1 MEAFAPIHQNTL
13 ADRVTER
20 IREAIIRG
28 NLEPDERLAEPA
40 LAAELGVSR
49 SPVREALM
57 RLKSDGLVRR
67 EANRGFYVWHPSQT
81 DVDEI
86 LGLRVMMETLA
97 AELVVDKLQD
107 QDFSH
112 IEEIIERQKQ
122 AIEVKGLLRL
132 TRADRR
138 FHAFFLEKAGN
149 SRLMDMWNQIMGQ
162 WEVLIFYRAEYYP
175 TVPETVLTDHRNILE
190 SFQQKDLSQVITLHR
205 QINDKVGREIKE
217 ALLRASAL
225 EAE

>member
-28 NLEPDERLAEPA
+28 NLEPNERLAEPA
-40 LAAELGVSR
+40 LATELGVSR

-57 RLKSDGLVRR
+57 RLESDGLVRR
-67 EANRGFYVWHPSQT
+67 EANRGFYVWRPSLT

-86 LGLRVMMETLA
+86 LDLRVMMEVLA
-97 AELVVDKLQD
+97 AELVVDKLAN
-107 QDFSH
+107 QDF
-112 IEEIIERQKQ
+112 ETLEDIIERQKQ

-138 FHAFFLEKAGN
+138 FHAFFVEKAGN
-149 SRLMDMWNQIMGQ
+149 SRLLEMWNQIMGQ
-162 WEVLIFYRAEYYP
+162 WEVLIFYRAEYFP
-175 TVPETVLTDHRNILE
+175 TVPQTVLTDHRNILE
-190 SFQQKDLSQVITLHR
+190 ALKNKDLEQTVALHR
-205 QINDKVGREIKE
+205 QINDRVGREIKD
-217 ALLRASAL
+217 ALQIAS
-225 EAE
+225 EAEN

>member
-28 NLEPDERLAEPA
+28 NLEPNERLAEPS
-40 LAAELGVSR
+40 LATELGVSR

-57 RLKSDGLVRR
+57 RLESDGLVRR
-67 EANRGFYVWHPSQT
+67 EANRGFYVWRPSLT

-86 LGLRVMMETLA
+86 LDLRVMMEVLA
-97 AELVVDKLQD
+97 AELVVDKLAN
-107 QDFSH
+107 QDF
-112 IEEIIERQKQ
+112 ETLEDIIERQKQ

-138 FHAFFLEKAGN
+138 FHAFFVEKAGN
-149 SRLMDMWNQIMGQ
+149 SRLLEMWNQIMGQ
-162 WEVLIFYRAEYYP
+162 WEVLIFYRAEYFP
-175 TVPETVLTDHRNILE
+175 TVPQTVLTDHRNILE
-190 SFQQKDLSQVITLHR
+190 ALKNKDLEQTVALHR
-205 QINDKVGREIKE
+205 QINDRVGHEIKD
-217 ALLRASAL
+217 ALQIAS
-225 EAE
+225 EVEN

>member
-28 NLEPDERLAEPA
+28 NLEPNERLAEPA

-57 RLKSDGLVRR
+57 RLESDGLVRR
-67 EANRGFYVWHPSQT
+67 EANRGFYVWRPSVT

-86 LGLRVMMETLA
+86 LDLRVMMEVLA
-97 AELVVDKLQD
+97 AELVVDKLVD
-107 QDFSH
+107 EDFESL
-112 IEEIIERQKQ
+112 EDIIERQKQ

-138 FHAFFLEKAGN
+138 FHAFFVEKAGN
-149 SRLMDMWNQIMGQ
+149 SRLLEMWNQIMGQ
-162 WEVLIFYRAEYYP
+162 WEVLIFYRAEYFS
-175 TVPETVLTDHRNILE
+175 TVPQTVLTDHRNILDALK
-190 SFQQKDLSQVITLHR
+190 SKDLKKTIELHR
-205 QINDKVGREIKE
+205 QINDRVGREIKE
-217 ALLRASAL
+217 ALHLAS
-225 EAE
+225 EAEN

>member
-28 NLEPDERLAEPA
+28 NLEPNERLAEPA
-40 LAAELGVSR
+40 LATELGVSR

-57 RLKSDGLVRR
+57 RLESDGLVRR
-67 EANRGFYVWHPSQT
+67 EANRGFYVWRPSIT

-86 LGLRVMMETLA
+86 LDLRVMMEVLA
-97 AELVVDKLQD
+97 AELIVDKLVD
-107 QDFSH
+107 EDF
-112 IEEIIERQKQ
+112 EMLEDIIERQKQ

-138 FHAFFLEKAGN
+138 FHAYFVEKAGN
-149 SRLMDMWNQIMGQ
+149 SRLLDMWNQIMGQ
-162 WEVLIFYRAEYYP
+162 WEVLIFYRAEYFP
-175 TVPETVLTDHRNILE
+175 TVPQTVLTDHRNILE
-190 SFQQKDLSQVITLHR
+190 ALKNKDLDQTVTLHR
-205 QINDKVGREIKE
+205 QINDRVGREIKD
-217 ALLRASAL
+217 ALQIAS
-225 EAE
+225 EAEN